1 MNYVML
7 NLIKNENM
15 KTFKRKRTWV
25 MIGVMVLFILVQF
38 LNVKFSHHVNY
49 GDDWKTSLIE
59 ENELLKVEKESKTL
73 PVEILEN
80 EKKFLLNKYYIDNN
94 IKPENNAW
102 FFTIGQSTNFLVAIS
117 ILTLIIAGESVA
129 SEFQSGTIKFLLTRT
144 ATRTEI
150 YFSKYISTLLFGL
163 FLVGITFIL
172 SIIFSGILLGFD
184 GINGDYLFVKDQVVQ
199 KTSVLQALIGSLLFK
214 IPFLLIVA
222 TLAFM
227 ISAAFKSSTFSIV
240 FSLLITIAGFVMS
253 ISLKGFS
260 WTQYFIFSN
269 TDLSNFI
276 YESPP
281 VEGMTLSFALILI
294 LIHIFIMHLVS
305 YPIFVKRDVV

>member
-1 MNYVML
+1 ML

>member
-1 MNYVML
+1 ML

-25 MIGVMVLFILVQF
+25 MIGVMALFILVQF
-38 LNVKFSHHVNY
+38 LNVKFSHQVNY

-59 ENELLKVEKESKTL
+59 ENSLLKIEKETKTL
-73 PVEILEN
+73 PLEILEN
-80 EKKFLLNKYYIDNN
+80 EKKFLLNNYYIENN

-117 ILTLIIAGESVA
+117 ILTLIIAGEIVA

-144 ATRTEI
+144 ATRTQI

-184 GINGDYLFVKDQVVQ
+184 GITGDYWFVKDQVVQ

-214 IPFLLIVA
+214 IPFLIVVA

-281 VEGMTLSFALILI
+281 VEGMTLGFSLILI
-294 LIHIFIMHLVS
+294 LIHICIMHIVA

>member
-1 MNYVML
+1 ML

-38 LNVKFSHHVNY
+38 LNVKFSHQVNY

-59 ENELLKVEKESKTL
+59 ENALLKVEKESKTL
-73 PVEILEN
+73 PLEILEN

-117 ILTLIIAGESVA
+117 ILALIIAGESVA
-129 SEFQSGTIKFLLTRT
+129 SEFQTGTIKFLLTRT

-172 SIIFSGILLGFD
+172 SIICSGILLGFD

-214 IPFLLIVA
+214 IPFLIIVA

-253 ISLKGFS
+253 VSLKGFN
-260 WTQYFIFSN
+260 WTKYFIFSN

-294 LIHIFIMHLVS
+294 LIHILIMHLVS

>member
-1 MNYVML
+1 ML

-15 KTFKRKRTWV
+15 KNFKRKRTWI

-38 LNVKFSHHVNY
+38 LNVKFSHQVNY

-59 ENELLKVEKESKTL
+59 ENALLKVEKESKTL
-73 PVEILEN
+73 PLEILEN

-163 FLVGITFIL
+163 SLVGITFIL
-172 SIIFSGILLGFD
+172 SILFSGILLGFD
-184 GINGDYLFVKDQVVQ
+184 GINSDYLFVKDQVIQ

-214 IPFLLIVA
+214 IPFLIIVA

-240 FSLLITIAGFVMS
+240 FSLLITITGFVMS

-281 VEGMTLSFALILI
+281 VEGMTLSFSLILI
-294 LIHIFIMHLVS
+294 LIHILIMHLVS

>member
-1 MNYVML
+1 ML

-15 KTFKRKRTWV
+15 KPFKRKRTWV

-38 LNVKFSHHVNY
+38 LNVKFSHQVNY

-59 ENELLKVEKESKTL
+59 ENALLKVEKESKTL
-73 PVEILEN
+73 PLEILEN

-144 ATRTEI
+144 ATRTQI

-163 FLVGITFIL
+163 FLVGITFIF
-172 SIIFSGILLGFD
+172 SILFSGILLGFD
-184 GINGDYLFVKDQVVQ
+184 GINSDYLFVKDQVVQ

-214 IPFLLIVA
+214 IPFLIIVA
-222 TLAFM
+222 TFAFM

-240 FSLLITIAGFVMS
+240 FSLLITITGFVMS

-281 VEGMTLSFALILI
+281 VEGMSLSFALVLI
-294 LIHIFIMHLVS
+294 FIHLFIMHLVS